1 MAAWRLEL
9 EGATDGMAGWADRG
23 WPDGRAVEVWRTSS
37 GGMADGRMAASASG
51 VPRVVPGAAGRL
63 GDRERAGESETR
75 RRRVV
80 CGWRRPDSGV
90 GAWRRVIPWCGGR
103 AACGGAVRLERA
115 GARRDGSGR

>member
-1 MAAWRLEL
+1 M
-9 EGATDGMAGWADRG
+9 GWADRG

-75 RRRVV
+75 RRRRRVV

-90 GAWRRVIPWCGGR
+90 GAWRRVILWCR
-103 AACGGAVRLERA
+103 AGVRLAAWERA